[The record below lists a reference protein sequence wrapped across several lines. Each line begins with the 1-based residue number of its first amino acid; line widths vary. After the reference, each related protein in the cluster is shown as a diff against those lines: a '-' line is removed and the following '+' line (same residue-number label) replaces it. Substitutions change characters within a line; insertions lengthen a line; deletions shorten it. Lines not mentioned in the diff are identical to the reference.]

1 MTQVKHA
8 LITGAAGG
16 LGHHLVRV
24 FAHAGYH
31 VYACDLVL
39 GGNPCPEI
47 PGGEFH
53 PLDVRSPESV
63 AAVAER
69 VTLEAGS
76 LDVLVNA
83 AAILP
88 ANSARILEEF
98 DIEDS
103 LRVFD
108 VNALGA
114 LRMTKAFLP
123 LLEKGE
129 DKMIVNLSSEAGS
142 MTTHANYTIR
152 YDYCMS
158 KAALN
163 IQTIILQRYLKPR
176 GIKLLA
182 VHPGWMRTSMG
193 GEKAP
198 VEPAD
203 SAAGILALAQKYK
216 GRTDDLIYVDYDGTP
231 RAW

>member
-1 MTQVKHA
+1 MNRQA

-16 LGHHLVRV
+16 LGRHLVDV
-24 FAHAGYH
+24 FHKAGYH
-31 VYACDLVL
+31 VFACDLVL
-39 GGNPCPEI
+39 PGSPAPVV
-47 PGGEFH
+47 PGGDFV

-63 AAVAER
+63 AAVADR
-69 VTLEAGS
+69 VAAEAGT

-114 LRMTKAFLP
+114 LRMTKALLP

-129 DKMIVNLSSEAGS
+129 EKMIVNLSSEAGS

-182 VHPGWMRTSMG
+182 VHPGWMKTAMG
-193 GEKAP
+193 GERAP

-203 SAAGILALAQKYK
+203 SAAGILKLAQKYR
-216 GRTDDLIYVDYDGTP
+216 GRTEDLIYVDYDGTP

>member
-1 MTQVKHA
+1 MPISTPTRRSSALSSFWKTISEVAQVTQVKHA

-47 PGGEFH
+47 PGGEFQ

-114 LRMTKAFLP
+114 LRMTKA
-123 LLEKGE
+123 
-129 DKMIVNLSSEAGS
+129 
-142 MTTHANYTIR
+142 
-152 YDYCMS
+152 
-158 KAALN
+158 
-163 IQTIILQRYLKPR
+163 
-176 GIKLLA
+176 
-182 VHPGWMRTSMG
+182 
-193 GEKAP
+193 
-198 VEPAD
+198 
-203 SAAGILALAQKYK
+203 
-216 GRTDDLIYVDYDGTP
+216 
-231 RAW
+231 